1 MSQHKRHVV
10 KRIIAPA
17 QIPVEERPPV
27 PTEEE
32 RWAEAIAKRAAK
44 DERRSL
50 TKEAKALRE
59 AEEVKSKREQRKL
72 AKKAA
77 KAAAADKADLER
89 QAEEMMREEAS
100 S

>member
-1 MSQHKRHVV
+1 MSRSKRHVV

-32 RWAEAIAKRAAK
+32 RWAEALAKRAAK
-44 DERRSL
+44 DERRSII
-50 TKEAKALRE
+50 KEAKAIRE
-59 AEEVKSKREQRKL
+59 AAEINSKREKRKL

-77 KAAAADKADLER
+77 KDAAADKAELEQ
-89 QAEEMMREEAS
+89 QAEEMMREQPL
-100 S
+100 